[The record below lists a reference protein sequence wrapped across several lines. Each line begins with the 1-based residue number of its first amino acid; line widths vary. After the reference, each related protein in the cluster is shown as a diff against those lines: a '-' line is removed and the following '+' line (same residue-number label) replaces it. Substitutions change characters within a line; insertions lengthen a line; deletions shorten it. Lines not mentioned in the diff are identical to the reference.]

1 MPVSTASTAARA
13 AGRWFVNESKMNQ
26 TWWVY
31 EADESPCPGNC
42 CAAQSMDSDGVWR
55 CGCGTWDVVQEAPK
69 PTLFELRFPELA
81 AYNGQRLWGDVWYDQ
96 EEAPRLASLSAAD
109 HAAAKAALDARL
121 LAGQVESHLA
131 KVASLYCDR
140 SGKLKQ
146 EKVVLRRCKWD
157 NHAAENGFPAGCA
170 AHHKGKCPWVH
181 KDQPQ
186 LLTQLQAGSAPLS
199 QNGVRDFSA
208 LVSKPQQKQQGRW

>member
-1 MPVSTASTAARA
+1 MPVSTASK
-13 AGRWFVNESKMNQ
+13 WFVNESKMNQ

-42 CAAQSMDSDGVWR
+42 CAAQSMDNDGVWR

-69 PTLFELRFPELA
+69 PTLFELRFPDLA

-140 SGKLKQ
+140 SGQLKQ
-146 EKVVLRRCKWD
+146 EKVILRRCKWD
-157 NHAAENGFPAGCA
+157 NHPAENGYPAGCA

-181 KDQPQ
+181 KDQAQ
-186 LLTQLQAGSAPLS
+186 LLGQLQAGSAPLP
-199 QNGVRDFSA
+199 QNGVRDFSS
-208 LVSKPQQKQQGRW
+208 LISKPQQKRW

>member
-1 MPVSTASTAARA
+1 MPSATASK
-13 AGRWFVNESKMNQ
+13 WFVNESKMNQ
-26 TWWVY
+26 TWWIY

-42 CAAQSMDSDGVWR
+42 CAAQSMDNDGVWR

-69 PTLFELRFPELA
+69 LSLFELRFPELA

-121 LAGQVESHLA
+121 LAGQVESYLA
-131 KVASLYCDR
+131 KVSSLYCDR

-146 EKVVLRRCKWD
+146 EKVVLRRCKYD
-157 NHAAENGFPAGCA
+157 NSPAENGFPAGCVG
-170 AHHKGKCPWVH
+170 HHKGICRFVH
-181 KDQPQ
+181 KDQQQ
-186 LLTQLQAGSAPLS
+186 LLAQLQAGSAPLS
-199 QNGVRDFSA
+199 QNGVRDFSS
-208 LVSKPQQKQQGRW
+208 LISKPQQKQQGRW

>member
-42 CAAQSMDSDGVWR
+42 CAAQSMDNDGVWR

-69 PTLFELRFPELA
+69 PTLFELRFPDLA

-131 KVASLYCDR
+131 KVASRYCDR
-140 SGKLKQ
+140 SGQLKQ
-146 EKVVLRRCKWD
+146 EKVILRRCKWD
-157 NHAAENGFPAGCA
+157 NHPAENGYPAGCA

-181 KDQPQ
+181 KDQAQ
-186 LLTQLQAGSAPLS
+186 LLGQLQAGTTVPLS
-199 QNGVRDFSA
+199 QNGTRDFSA
-208 LVSKPQQKQQGRW
+208 LAGKPQQKRW